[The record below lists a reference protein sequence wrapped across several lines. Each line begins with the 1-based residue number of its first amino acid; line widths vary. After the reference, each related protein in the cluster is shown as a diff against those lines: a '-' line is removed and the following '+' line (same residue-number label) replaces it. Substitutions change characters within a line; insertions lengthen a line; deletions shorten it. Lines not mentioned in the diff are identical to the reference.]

1 MFVLTKYFLTKFVI
15 TELCYIF
22 KEYCCNFSSS
32 RECRNGCHATKPTLK
47 IILDPLQDVVLD
59 DMEHYEN
66 DLWLFQFQF
75 KVNYSKQFVH
85 SSLQKYLII
94 FPKITLKSKIYVL
107 AIMPSERR
115 LFEVYRKMIG
125 MELTIAELCKCERN
139 NEHENLEINNR
150 NQIWTR
156 RKNLTGVHLK
166 VAYRPNHNYLYVEN
180 NVSSV

>member
-1 MFVLTKYFLTKFVI
+1 MQ
-15 TELCYIF
+15 
-22 KEYCCNFSSS
+22 
-32 RECRNGCHATKPTLK
+32 
-47 IILDPLQDVVLD
+47 DPLQDVVLD
-59 DMEHYEN
+59 NMEQYEN
-66 DLWLFQFQF
+66 DSWLFQFQY
-75 KVNYSKQFVH
+75 KENYSEQLVH
-85 SSLQKYLII
+85 SSINKYFFH

-107 AIMPSERR
+107 ATMTSELR
-115 LFEVYRKMIG
+115 LFEVYQKMIG

-150 NQIWTR
+150 HQIWTR